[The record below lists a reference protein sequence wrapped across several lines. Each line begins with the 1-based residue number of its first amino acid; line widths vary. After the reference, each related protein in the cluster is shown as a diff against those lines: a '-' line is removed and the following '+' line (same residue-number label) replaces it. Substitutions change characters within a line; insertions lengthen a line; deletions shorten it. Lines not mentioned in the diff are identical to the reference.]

1 MKVFS
6 TSDLKLQR
14 EIELP
19 FEPTSDQVQVKA
31 SHDGKYVYVV
41 DPRQPRLTVIEIA
54 TGLELKAIQAEVGNY
69 PHILIPLPEGK
80 RAE

>member
-19 FEPTSDQVQVKA
+19 FEATTDQVQLKA
-31 SHDGKYVYVV
+31 SHDGKYLYVV
-41 DPRQPRLTVIEIA
+41 DPRQARLTVIETA
-54 TGLELKAIQAEVGNY
+54 TGLEFKAIHAEVGNY
-69 PHILIPLPEGK
+69 LHILIPLPEGK
-80 RAE
+80 AAE